1 VSTLNL
7 GVYRVARQAMLPE
20 DRLFERL
27 EVRFIPNVGAQF
39 APALAPRMEV
49 GLIYCESLWIGLRDE
64 LRLTWYRVYMGR
76 VDRLAKTHVVI
87 STNRVAIWFVID
99 VVSDF
104 EVHAT
109 ANILYYQ
116 TIAA

>member
-27 EVRFIPNVGAQF
+27 EVRFIPNVGVQF